1 MNAFVTTAG
10 PVGPSA
16 AARARRAVPGARPQA
31 PDASNGSPLAIAP
44 VRQLRR
50 RHEPAQ
56 PGPRLVDQIDARH
69 TDDPGP
75 GGWSGGFANQAHWD
89 PVRPR
94 EWRCWA
100 QSGPTWSAHCGAEV
114 AASDPLGLCQRHRT
128 SLLEGDGDGAAD
140 ETPERALSAS

>member
-1 MNAFVTTAG
+1 LAPKARSQGHDV
-10 PVGPSA
+10 
-16 AARARRAVPGARPQA
+16 AARGPA
-31 PDASNGSPLAIAP
+31 PFAP

-50 RHEPAQ
+50 RRAPVA
-56 PGPRLVDQIDARH
+56 PGTRVVDQIDAAL

-89 PVRPR
+89 PDRPR

-114 AASDPLGLCQRHRT
+114 AASDPLGLCQRHRA
-128 SLLEGDGDGAAD
+128 SLIEAGG
-140 ETPERALSAS
+140 ETAPSFAPEDALSAG